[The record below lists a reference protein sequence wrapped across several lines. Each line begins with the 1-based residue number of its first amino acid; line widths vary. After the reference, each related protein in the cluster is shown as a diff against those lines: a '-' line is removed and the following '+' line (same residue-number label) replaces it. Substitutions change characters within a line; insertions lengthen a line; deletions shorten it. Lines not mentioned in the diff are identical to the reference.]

1 MIVQIENLVKRY
13 GKHLVLDHLNL
24 TVEDG
29 DIFGLLGP
37 QGAGKSTTIE
47 CLLSLLSYDKGRIR
61 IFGVDMRPNA
71 YDIKRNIGVV
81 SQEIAVFEELTVY
94 ENIAYFGSLYI
105 RDKEQI
111 DKYVREALV
120 RTNLVSYASSYPKK
134 LTEGM
139 LRRLNI
145 ACGIVHKPKLL
156 ILDEPSSGTDPKN
169 RKMMM
174 EQLKE
179 LNAQGTTIIYT
190 THYMEEAEELCT
202 KIAILDHGKIIA
214 QGSKQELKDMISLG
228 EKITMEV
235 YQLTPEQIQEIR
247 EIPNVYAVEYKNH
260 TLEIKST
267 KGKNNLIHVM
277 TYLNEHEITIGK
289 VYTQLPTLNDVFL
302 EITGNEITK
311 QEEQK

>member
-13 GKHLVLDHLNL
+13 GKNVALDHLNL

-37 QGAGKSTTIE
+37 QGSGKSTTIE
-47 CLLSLLSYDKGRIR
+47 CLLSLLTYDKGRIR

-81 SQEIAVFEELTVY
+81 TQDIAVFEELTVY

-105 RDKEQI
+105 REKDQL
-111 DKYVREALV
+111 DKYVREALQ
-120 RTNLVSYASSYPKK
+120 RTNLVSYASSYPRK
-134 LTEGM
+134 LSEGM
-139 LRRLNI
+139 QRRLNI

-156 ILDEPSSGTDPKN
+156 IMDEPSPGTDPKH
-169 RKMMM
+169 RKMIM
-174 EQLKE
+174 EQMKE

-190 THYMEEAEELCT
+190 THYMEEAEELCN

-214 QGSKQELKDMISLG
+214 QGTKQEVKDMISLG
-228 EKITMEV
+228 EKISIEV
-235 YQLTPEQIQEIR
+235 YDLKEEQLNGIR
-247 EIPNVYAVEYKNH
+247 DIPNVYAVEYKNH

-267 KGKNNLIHVM
+267 KGKNNLIHVI
-277 TYLNEHEITIGK
+277 TYLNEHEIAMGK

-302 EITGNEITK
+302 EIAGNGIAK
-311 QEEQK
+311 